1 MDIYKRR
8 TYRKKKGGMNDEE
21 ITRLYGEDFLDYLKQ
36 NYPEQYQRLDSDS
49 LNDIRNSLTSD
60 DGDDNMS
67 VIPESD
73 ASKDIV
79 SSSRFLYENGEVDDT
94 REVDETRKVD
104 SDKLVTETTE
114 SENEALGGFYRNAKK
129 GGTNVLKNAFDDF
142 LREKASLSG
151 GADEDTEVR
160 EGYDSFTI
168 VEASSGNPGG
178 RFISK
183 TPYTAAYKAASRL
196 FKDTK
201 SNSLTFVM
209 QKTTK
214 GSNKRYYAYQATV
227 KYLSK
232 PMLVFKNDE
241 EGNKIVMNTHG
252 QVLRVNKNKK
262 VVNSTGS
269 VKKDYNPNEKISSLT
284 SFNYKPYLIKEVTK
298 DITIKAIE
306 VPSEL
311 KEKQMEKAKNKMT
324 DEQKEMM
331 KQKKADKKAREA
343 AKKAAEKEKERARK
357 EKERERARRQKEKE
371 KEQAR
376 KEKLRNKK
384 MMLKGGNGMCSLNG
398 CM

>member
-8 TYRKKKGGMNDEE
+8 TYRMKKGGSPTLEE
-21 ITRLYGEDFLDYLKQ
+21 LQNSDYSDLYDNFIYQEFTNKNIEKLLSKYDNLDDFIDKV
-36 NYPEQYQRLDSDS
+36 NV
-49 LNDIRNSLTSD
+49 
-60 DGDDNMS
+60 DDNNNILIDGIS
-67 VIPESD
+67 LEDVKKNLD
-73 ASKDIV
+73 
-79 SSSRFLYENGEVDDT
+79 
-94 REVDETRKVD
+94 
-104 SDKLVTETTE
+104 
-114 SENEALGGFYRNAKK
+114 NEEAEQEGGFYRNAKN

-151 GADEDTEVR
+151 GADTEVR

-168 VEASSGNPGG
+168 VEASAGSAGG

-201 SNSLTFVM
+201 STSLTFVM

>member
-8 TYRKKKGGMNDEE
+8 TYRMKKGGTDIQNREVFPDPEKPEPDYIDDKAFIDMPPLYQEEDED
-21 ITRLYGEDFLDYLKQ
+21 EDFNPD
-36 NYPEQYQRLDSDS
+36 
-49 LNDIRNSLTSD
+49 
-60 DGDDNMS
+60 
-67 VIPESD
+67 
-73 ASKDIV
+73 
-79 SSSRFLYENGEVDDT
+79 SSRMNNAQIQEL
-94 REVDETRKVD
+94 
-104 SDKLVTETTE
+104 DKPEELST
-114 SENEALGGFYRNAKK
+114 GGFYRNARK

-151 GADEDTEVR
+151 GADTEVR

-168 VEASSGNPGG
+168 VEASAGSAGG

-201 SNSLTFVM
+201 STSLTFVM

-214 GSNKRYYAYQATV
+214 GSNKRYYAYQASV

-269 VKKDYNPNEKISSLT
+269 VKKDYDPNEKVSSLT

>member
-1 MDIYKRR
+1 MSCFPVTI
-8 TYRKKKGGMNDEE
+8 
-21 ITRLYGEDFLDYLKQ
+21 LD
-36 NYPEQYQRLDSDS
+36 
-49 LNDIRNSLTSD
+49 
-60 DGDDNMS
+60 
-67 VIPESD
+67 
-73 ASKDIV
+73 
-79 SSSRFLYENGEVDDT
+79 ENGEVDDT

-168 VEASSGNPGG
+168 VKASSGNPGG

-343 AKKAAEKEKERARK
+343 AKKAAEKEKEKARK

-384 MMLKGGNGMCSLNG
+384 MMLKGEKGMCSLNG
-398 CM
+398 SK